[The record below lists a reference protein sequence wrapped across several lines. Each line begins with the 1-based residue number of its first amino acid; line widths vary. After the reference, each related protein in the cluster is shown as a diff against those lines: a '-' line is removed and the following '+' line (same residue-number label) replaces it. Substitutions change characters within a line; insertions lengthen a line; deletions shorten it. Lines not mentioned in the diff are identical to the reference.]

1 MTSTVPIGKSDISF
15 WDRLLDFFLTG
26 RSSTGSDVW
35 EFICASDFG
44 NTTDSLGILWGFI
57 FGKEVASSETD
68 TGRAHVQWTFW
79 LFKTV
84 NGLLLQNKNS
94 YNNWKVQTCPNK
106 KIIKISIMINAISQC
121 MIRYNILVY
130 LVTYQTMSN
139 IDMYVNR
146 IPHRVS
152 WSYKIP
158 YNQFC

>member
-1 MTSTVPIGKSDISF
+1 MTSSVPIVKSDISF

-35 EFICASDFG
+35 EFTCASDFG
-44 NTTDSLGILWGFI
+44 STTDSRGILWGFI
-57 FGKEVASSETD
+57 FGMEVASSETD

-84 NGLLLQNKNS
+84 NGLLLQNS
-94 YNNWKVQTCPNK
+94 HNNWKVQTCPNK
-106 KIIKISIMINAISQC
+106 KIIEISIMINAISQC
-121 MIRYNILVY
+121 MIRHNILVY
-130 LVTYQTMSN
+130 LPPMSN
-139 IDMYVNR
+139 IDMYANR

-152 WSYKIP
+152 WSHKIP